1 MDKIAVIYWS
11 GTGNTELMANRIADG
26 IEQGGKSAETIFCNG
41 FSKDKNRGL

>member
-26 IEQGGKSAETIFCNG
+26 IEKGGKKVQRHFCNG
-41 FSKDKNRGL
+41 F